1 MNGLL
6 WSAQIL
12 LAGIFLFLAAGK
24 LFAYGK
30 FVRLAGFD
38 ASGPARTLT
47 QGHAKAIAVAEIIG
61 AVAVIL
67 PVQTA
72 TPFFLVLAAAAWLA
86 LIMVEEGVYHALRR
100 ESAAPCVAIFLLALF
115 VLLGRWPR

>member
-24 LFAYGK
+24 LFAYDR
-30 FVRLAGFD
+30 FARLAGFD
-38 ASGPARTLT
+38 SSSPAHALT
-47 QGHAKAIAVAEIIG
+47 QGHAKVIAVAEIIG
-61 AVAVIL
+61 AIAVIL

-72 TPFFLVLAAAAWLA
+72 MPYLLALAAAAWLA

-100 ESAAPCVAIFLLALF
+100 ESAAPCIAIFLLALF